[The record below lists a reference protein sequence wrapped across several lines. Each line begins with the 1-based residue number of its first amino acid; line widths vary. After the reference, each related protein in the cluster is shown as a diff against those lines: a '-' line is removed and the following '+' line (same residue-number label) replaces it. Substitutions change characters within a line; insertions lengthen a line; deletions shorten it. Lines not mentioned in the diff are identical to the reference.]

1 MKFVLIILSL
11 LLSLTGF
18 SQNIEM
24 ADQMR
29 ADGKIY
35 VVVAVILV
43 ILIGLIVY
51 LISIDRKLN
60 RLEKETKKKN
70 L

>member
-1 MKFVLIILSL
+1 MRV
-11 LLSLTGF
+11 LLSLIF
-18 SQNIEM
+18 LLIPFINKAQEIEM

-35 VVVAVILV
+35 VVVAVLLTILV
-43 ILIGLIVY
+43 GLILY

-60 RLEKETKKKN
+60 RLEKEIQEK
-70 L
+70 